1 MITQAQRAPRRDTI
15 LRKDALIAATLKCLS
30 EEGYEG
36 LSIRKISAE
45 AGVSVGLIN
54 HHYSDKQDLVAQ
66 AYEHMTLSHLE
77 IIRAAVEAAGDDARA
92 QIQAFNQSMVTVVV
106 DPGVLRSWVVF
117 WSMTREGNTLQEIHH
132 RTYADYRTLLEGILR
147 RLATDHGLP
156 LLDVRLAA
164 IGLLALH
171 DGLWIVMSLNP
182 QAVRADEVTRLAD
195 AWVDALVLRTAAPA
209 G

>member
-1 MITQAQRAPRRDTI
+1 MTAPGQRAPRRDTI

-54 HHYSDKQDLVAQ
+54 HHYADKQDLVAQ

-92 QIQAFNQSMVTVVV
+92 QVLAFNRAMVTVVV

-117 WSMTREGNTLQEIHH
+117 WGMTRDGNTLQEIHH
-132 RTYADYRTLLEGILR
+132 RTYADYRMLVEGILG
-147 RLATDHGLP
+147 RLAADHGLP

-164 IGLLALH
+164 TGLLALH

-182 QAVRADEVTRLAD
+182 LAVRPDEVIRLAD
-195 AWVDALVLRTAAPA
+195 AWVDALVPRTASPA
-209 G
+209 